1 MALTGVDVGAMPRMA
16 TGHEVGDG
24 ADERGLG
31 ASGREGGEGGAGEA
45 GLSWAGSRW
54 RMGGRRRR
62 AGLLLWA
69 KMRERERMGL

>member
-1 MALTGVDVGAMPRMA
+1 MTRGAMLRMA
-16 TGHEVGDG
+16 AGHEEDEE
-24 ADERGLG
+24 ADKRGSG
-31 ASGREGGEGGAGEA
+31 ISGREVGEGGAGEA